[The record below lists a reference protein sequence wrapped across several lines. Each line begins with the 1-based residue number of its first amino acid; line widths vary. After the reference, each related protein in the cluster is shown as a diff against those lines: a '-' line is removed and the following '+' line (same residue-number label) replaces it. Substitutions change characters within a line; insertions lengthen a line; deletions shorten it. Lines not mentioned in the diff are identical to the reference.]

1 MHAIAWV
8 MTTITD
14 THPTYVTGT
23 WELDPTHSE
32 VTFSVKHL
40 AISKVRGSFERF
52 TATIVTAEDP
62 TKSTVEASIEVASVN
77 TNQKDRDNHLRTN
90 DFFKADEFPNMTFT
104 STNVALNGDDIT
116 VIGDLTLRGVTKSVT
131 LAGEFGGIVTDGYG
145 QTKAGFAAST
155 KINRQD
161 FGVSWNAALE
171 AGGFTLGD
179 QVSINL
185 ELQFTLQAA

>member
-1 MHAIAWV
+1 
-8 MTTITD
+8 MTSITD
-14 THPTYVTGT
+14 THPTYVAGT
-23 WELDPTHSE
+23 WALDPMHSE

-40 AISKVRGSFERF
+40 AISKVRGTFERF

-62 TKSTVEASIEVASVN
+62 TKSTVDASIEIASVN
-77 TNQKDRDNHLRTN
+77 TNQKERDNHLRTN
-90 DFFKADEFPNMTFT
+90 DFFKADEFPNITFV
-104 STNVALNGDDIT
+104 STNVVLDGDDIT
-116 VIGDLTLRGVTKSVT
+116 VVGDLSLRGVTKSVT

-145 QTKAGFAAST
+145 QTKAGFTAST
-155 KINRQD
+155 KINRHD

-179 QVSINL
+179 DVTINF